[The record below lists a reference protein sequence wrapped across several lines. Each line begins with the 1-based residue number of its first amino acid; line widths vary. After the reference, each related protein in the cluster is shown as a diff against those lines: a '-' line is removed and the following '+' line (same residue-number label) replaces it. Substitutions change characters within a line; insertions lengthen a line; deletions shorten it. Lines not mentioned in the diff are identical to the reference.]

1 MRILVTGGAGFI
13 GSHVVDAYVA
23 AGHEVAV
30 VDNLVNGRRENLNP
44 KAVFYEV
51 DIRDGEALDEVFAL
65 ARPEVVNHHAAQI
78 DVRRSVAEPAY
89 DAEVNVLGSLNV
101 LECARRY
108 EATHVIFISSAAVYG
123 TPAYLPIDEDH
134 PIRPLSPYGASK
146 YAIETYLNVYRETYG
161 FRTTVFR
168 YANVYGPRQDPY
180 GEAGV
185 VAIFVSRMLEPE
197 AGPPPVINGSG
208 EQTRDFVYV
217 GDCARANVMALA
229 REASGVYNLGTG
241 EETSVNE
248 LAAAIQSLTGYPGEI
263 PHGPAKA
270 GDVERHY
277 ADASRAEAALGWRA
291 EVDLRAG
298 LTETVAYFETEARK

>member
-23 AGHEVAV
+23 AGHDVAV

-44 KAVFYEV
+44 EAAFYEV
-51 DIRDGEALDEVFAL
+51 DIRDAGALDEVFE
-65 ARPEVVNHHAAQI
+65 REQPEVVNHHAAQI
-78 DVRRSVAEPAY
+78 DVRRSVTEPIY
-89 DAEVNVLGSLNV
+89 DAEVNVLGALNV
-101 LECARRY
+101 LEGARRY
-108 EATHVIFISSAAVYG
+108 DAEQVIFISSAAVYG
-123 TPAYLPIDEDH
+123 MPVYLPIDEEH

-146 YAIETYLNVYRETYG
+146 YAIETYLNVYRETHG
-161 FRTTVFR
+161 LRTTVFR

-185 VAIFVSRMLEPE
+185 VAIFVSRMLDPE
-197 AGPPPVINGSG
+197 GPPPVINGSG

-217 GDCARANVMALA
+217 GDCARANVMALTQ
-229 REASGVYNLGTG
+229 ETSGVYNLGTG

-248 LAAAIQSLTGYPGEI
+248 LAAAIQALTGYPGEI
-263 PHGPAKA
+263 AHGPAKA
-270 GDVERHY
+270 GDVARHY

-291 EVDLRAG
+291 EVDLRTG
-298 LTETVAYFETEARK
+298 LAETVAYFEAKGRK